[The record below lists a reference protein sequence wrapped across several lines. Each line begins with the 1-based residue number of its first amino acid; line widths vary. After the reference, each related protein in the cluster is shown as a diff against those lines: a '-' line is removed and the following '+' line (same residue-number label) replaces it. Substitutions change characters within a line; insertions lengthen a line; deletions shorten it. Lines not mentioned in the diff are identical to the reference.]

1 MRRAAEGGGIM
12 SFLFTLAAFAVTL
25 GVMIVVHEFG
35 HYQVAR
41 LCGVKVLRFCVGFG
55 KPLWIRRFGADQT
68 EWVLAAFP
76 LGGYVKMLDE
86 QEGPVAPHEL
96 HRAYNRLSV
105 YRRSAIVVAG
115 PLANLIMAVALYWVL
130 FMAGVQGIKPMLGE
144 VPAAT
149 PAAQAAFQRGE
160 IITRIGNEPVATWQD
175 AHWVLLQQVM
185 EAPSLEIEV
194 LTPQHATTVRT
205 LDVST
210 ITSDDLENDF
220 LEKLGLVHIQAD
232 IAAKIG
238 GLLPEGAA
246 AKAGFKVGDEIVAVD
261 RQNVRRW
268 EEWVKWV
275 RQSPNKT
282 LSVEI
287 RRGDSR
293 QVIELTPDAVEDN
306 GKSSGKSSGKS
317 GGKRIGRVGA
327 SPLIDREFLKTLITE
342 VRYPPHKAFTHAL
355 AKTWDTSVF
364 SLKMLLRMVTGE
376 VSWKNISG
384 PITIA
389 DYAGQSAHMGWAA
402 YLSFLALISISLGVL
417 NLLPVPLLDGGHLLY
432 YMVEM
437 LKGSPVSEKTM
448 EVGQQIGIAILL
460 TLMLFAFYNDI
471 NRLITGQ

>member
-1 MRRAAEGGGIM
+1 M

-25 GVMIVVHEFG
+25 GIMIVVHEYG

-41 LCGVKVLRFCVGFG
+41 WCGVKVLRFCVGFG
-55 KPLWIRRFGADQT
+55 KPLWIKRFGPDQT

-86 QEGPVAPHEL
+86 QEGEVAPHEL

-130 FMAGVQGIKPMLGE
+130 FMLGVQGVKPMLGE
-144 VPAAT
+144 VSAAT

-160 IITRIGNEPVATWQD
+160 IITRIGDEPVATWQD
-175 AHWVLLQQVM
+175 ARWVLLRQVM
-185 EAPSLEIEV
+185 EAPKLSIEV
-194 LTPQHATTVRT
+194 LTAQQSTTIRS

-210 ITSDDLENDF
+210 ITSDDLEGDF
-220 LEKLGLVHIQAD
+220 LEKLGLVHIQSD
-232 IAAKIG
+232 LAAKIG
-238 GLLPEGAA
+238 GLLPDGAA
-246 AKAGFKVGDEIVAVD
+246 IKAGLQVGDEVVAVN
-261 RQNVRRW
+261 RQNIRRW
-268 EEWVKWV
+268 EDWVKWV

-282 LSVEI
+282 LSVTI
-287 RRGDSR
+287 QRGTTQ
-293 QVIELTPDAVEDN
+293 QVIELTPDDVEEN
-306 GKSSGKSSGKS
+306 
-317 GGKRIGRVGA
+317 GKRIGRVGA
-327 SPLIDREFLKTLITE
+327 SPLIDREFLKTLVIE
-342 VRYPPHKAFTHAL
+342 VRYLPYQAFTHAL
-355 AKTWDTSVF
+355 AKTWETSAF

-384 PITIA
+384 PLTIA
-389 DYAGQSAHMGWAA
+389 DYAGQSARMGWTAFLG
-402 YLSFLALISISLGVL
+402 YLALISISLGVL

-448 EVGQQIGIAILL
+448 EIGQQIGIAILL

-471 NRLITGQ
+471 NRLIIGQ

>member
-1 MRRAAEGGGIM
+1 MN
-12 SFLFTLAAFAVTL
+12 FLFTLAAFAVTL
-25 GVMIVVHEFG
+25 GVMIVVHEYG

-41 LCGVKVLRFCVGFG
+41 WCGVKVLRFCVGFG
-55 KPLWIRRFGADQT
+55 KPLWIKRIGADQT

-86 QEGPVAPHEL
+86 QEAPVAPHEL

-115 PLANLIMAVALYWVL
+115 PLANLIMAVVLYWVL
-130 FMAGVQGIKPMLGE
+130 FMAGVPGVKPMLGE
-144 VPAAT
+144 VPTAT
-149 PAAQAAFQRGE
+149 PAAQAGFQRGE
-160 IITRIGNEPVATWQD
+160 IITRIADEPVDTWQD
-175 AHWVLLQQVM
+175 ARWVLLQQVM
-185 EAPSLEIEV
+185 EAPELAIEV
-194 LTPQHATTVRT
+194 LTAQQAKAVHILNVG
-205 LDVST
+205 T
-210 ITSDDLENDF
+210 ITSDDLEGDF
-220 LEKLGLVHIQAD
+220 LEKLGLVHIQGD

-238 GLLPEGAA
+238 ALLPNGAA
-246 AKAGFKVGDEIVAVD
+246 SKAGFKVGDEIIAVD
-261 RQNVRRW
+261 RQTIRRW
-268 EEWVKWV
+268 EDWVKWV
-275 RQSPNKT
+275 RQSPNKP

-287 RRGDSR
+287 QRGADR
-293 QVIELTPDAVEDN
+293 QVIELTPEVVEDN
-306 GKSSGKSSGKS
+306 
-317 GGKRIGRVGA
+317 GKRIGRVGA
-327 SPLIDREFLKTLITE
+327 SPLIDRELFKTLLIE

-364 SLKMLLRMVTGE
+364 SLKMLLRMVTGA

>member
-1 MRRAAEGGGIM
+1 M

-25 GVMIVVHEFG
+25 GVMIVVHEYG

-41 LCGVKVLRFCVGFG
+41 WCGVKVLRFCVGFG
-55 KPLWIRRFGADQT
+55 KPLWIRRYGPDQT

-86 QEGPVAPHEL
+86 QEGEVAPHEL

-105 YRRSAIVVAG
+105 YRRSAIVIAG
-115 PLANLIMAVALYWVL
+115 PASNLLMAVVLYWVL
-130 FMAGVQGIKPMLGE
+130 FMLGVPGVKPMLGE

-149 PAAQAAFQRGE
+149 PAAQAAFARGE
-160 IITRIGNEPVATWQD
+160 IITRIADDPVATWQD
-175 AHWVLLQQVM
+175 AHWILLQKVM
-185 EAPSLEIEV
+185 EAPSLSIEV
-194 LTPQHATTVRT
+194 LTAQQATVVHT
-205 LDVST
+205 LDVSA
-210 ITSDDLENDF
+210 ITSDDLEGDF
-220 LEKLGLVHIQAD
+220 LEKLGLVHIQSD

-246 AKAGFKVGDEIVAVD
+246 SKAGLQVGDEIVAVN
-261 RQNVRRW
+261 RQNIRRW
-268 EEWVKWV
+268 EDWVKWV
-275 RQSPNKT
+275 RQSPNTT
-282 LSVEI
+282 LSVKI
-287 RRGDSR
+287 RRGNAS
-293 QVIELTPDAVEDN
+293 QMIALTPEEIEEN
-306 GKSSGKSSGKS
+306 
-317 GGKRIGRVGA
+317 GKRIGRVGA
-327 SPLIDREFLKTLITE
+327 SPSIDREFLKTLIVE

-355 AKTWDTSVF
+355 AKTWETSAF

-384 PITIA
+384 PLTIA
-389 DYAGQSAHMGWAA
+389 DYAGQSARLGWAA
-402 YLSFLALISISLGVL
+402 FLSYLALIGISLGVL

-448 EVGQQIGIAILL
+448 EIGQQIGIAILL

-471 NRLITGQ
+471 NRLIIGQ